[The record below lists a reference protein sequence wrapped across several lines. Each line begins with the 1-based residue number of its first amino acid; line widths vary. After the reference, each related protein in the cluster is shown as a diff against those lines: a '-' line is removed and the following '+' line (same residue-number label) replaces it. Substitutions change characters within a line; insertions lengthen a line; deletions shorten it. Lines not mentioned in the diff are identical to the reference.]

1 MVYYA
6 VAKGR
11 QVGIFHTWAEC
22 QQSVKGFKNAL
33 FRKTETREEAEAFI
47 VPQEQIEPAYY
58 VYTDGSCI
66 HNGYKNA
73 SAGIGIFF
81 GLNDPRNVSKTIE
94 GKQTNNTAEL
104 TAILEAYTILEEDIQ
119 KGIQITIVSDSE
131 YAIRCATSYGVKC
144 EGQGWPEIP
153 NRDLV
158 KRVFGLYRDK
168 PNVLF
173 LHVKAHTGRNDP
185 HSIGNAY
192 ADQLAGQASE
202 TSIKPFVGKDI

>member
-11 QVGIFHTWAEC
+11 NIGIFTTWEEC

-47 VPQEQIEPAYY
+47 LPVESLEPAYY

-73 SAGIGIFF
+73 AAGIGIFF
-81 GLNDPRNVSKTIE
+81 GPGDPRNVSKTIE

-104 TAILEAYTILEEDIQ
+104 SALIEVYSILKEDIQ
-119 KGIQITIVSDSE
+119 KGILITVVSDSE
-131 YAIRCATSYGVKC
+131 YAIRCATSYGLKC
-144 EGQGWPEIP
+144 ETQGWPDIP
-153 NRDLV
+153 NRSLV
-158 KRVFGLYRDK
+158 QEAFGLYRDK
-168 PNVLF
+168 PNVHF
-173 LHVKAHTGRNDP
+173 LHIKAHTGKKDI
-185 HSIGNAY
+185 HSIGNAH
-192 ADQLAGQASE
+192 ADALAGQASMVRKTE
-202 TSIKPFVGKDI
+202 

>member
-11 QVGIFHTWAEC
+11 TIGIFKTWSEC

-47 VPQEQIEPAYY
+47 LPQEMMEPAYY

-81 GLNDPRNVSKTIE
+81 GPGDPRNVSKTIE

-104 TAILEAYTILEEDIQ
+104 TALVEVYSILEEDIQ
-119 KGIQITIVSDSE
+119 KGIPMTIVSDSE
-131 YAIRCATSYGVKC
+131 YAIRCVTSYGKKC
-144 EGQGWPEIP
+144 ETHGWPDIP
-153 NRDLV
+153 NKNLV
-158 KRVFGLYRDK
+158 QRAFGLYRDK
-168 PNVLF
+168 PNVQF
-173 LHVKAHTGRNDP
+173 MHVNAHTGKKDV
-185 HSIGNAY
+185 HSIGNEN
-192 ADQLAGQASE
+192 ADQLAGQAS
-202 TSIKPFVGKDI
+202 GQ